1 MRRRHRDQPRDPL
14 ASALPDAIAIA
25 ISEVVTLIEIFEHA
39 HALIDDVSE
48 VDKETLARASGSSLI
63 PMLYARAGFSSI
75 QGRRSIPLLVDEIGL
90 LEAAVINL
98 ESYQGSEVV
107 LCAGYQLL
115 EDFAH
120 RKGNTSPVC
129 HVHGILAFA
138 GEAEGTTSGS
148 VAPSLA

>member
-1 MRRRHRDQPRDPL
+1 MRRRRRDRPREPL
-14 ASALPDAIAIA
+14 TPAIPDAIAIA
-25 ISEVVTLIEIFEHA
+25 ISEVITLIEILEHA
-39 HALIDDVSE
+39 RARMVDLSE

-63 PMLYARAGFSSI
+63 PMLYARAGFTSI
-75 QGRRSIPLLVDEIGL
+75 QGRRSIPLLTDEISL

-98 ESYQGSEVV
+98 ESYQGNEVV

-115 EDFAH
+115 EDFAN
-120 RKGNTSPVC
+120 RKRNISPVC